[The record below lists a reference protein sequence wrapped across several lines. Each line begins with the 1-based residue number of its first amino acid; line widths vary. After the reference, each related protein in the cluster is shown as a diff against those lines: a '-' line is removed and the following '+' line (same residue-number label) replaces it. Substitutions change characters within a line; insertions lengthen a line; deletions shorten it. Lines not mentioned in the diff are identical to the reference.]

1 MSGAEESGGGVGPRR
16 GPLTALTRT
25 GSGRLSLVLLV
36 VLIAAVVLCP
46 VVFAGQAAQSDPLQA
61 RADPSS
67 AHLLGTDDLGRDV
80 LARVLSATRLTILLA
95 TGSILLAA
103 VLGYALGLAAALAG
117 GRLKRA
123 FTLALNLW
131 LAFPPIV
138 VALFVSTVM
147 SQSTSSAVIAIAL
160 AYAPLFARTMLNLA
174 SGVVDLDYI
183 HVARMLG
190 VGPAR
195 RLVRHIAPNVAGPL
209 WIQVTT
215 GIGEAMVALSA
226 LSFLGLGVQP
236 PSYDW
241 GSLLAEY
248 LERIFTSPLVVLGP
262 ALAITLVGILL
273 AYVGEAGALAM
284 DPRRWT
290 SGAARRPGRSRRS
303 PQPGGKRRRP
313 SWREGRTTLTVHDK
327 VADAA
332 LLVVEGLE
340 VRFPSGDAEVH
351 AVKGV
356 SFEIRRGETVGIIG
370 ESGSG
375 KSVTASAIAR
385 LVQRPGDVRADR
397 LTLSQDDLSGPMSTE
412 LRQVL
417 GTQVATVFQNPMS
430 ALTPTMRIGPQMT
443 EAVRHHRG
451 LSKAQARERAL
462 EALAEVQITG
472 GPRVL
477 KMYPHQLS
485 GGMRQRVVIAMGLMT
500 RPSLLIADEPTTA
513 LDVTIQQQI
522 LRLLKSLQT
531 EHDMATLFISHDF
544 GVVREVCDRVLV
556 MHEGEIVER
565 LDVERLDQAAHPYT
579 KSLLAAVPQM
589 DAPRTRGTLDDKPS
603 RDLVDTEMRSR

>member
-1 MSGAEESGGGVGPRR
+1 MNTVESKRR
-16 GPLTALTRT
+16 GPMTALVRT
-25 GSGRLSLVLLV
+25 TTGRLALL
-36 VLIAAVVLCP
+36 LLALLAVAI
-46 VVFAGQAAQSDPLQA
+46 VVFPLLFGDSASHTNPMEA
-61 RADPSS
+61 RDGPSRD
-67 AHLLGTDDLGRDV
+67 HLLGTDDLGRDV
-80 LARVLSATRLTILLA
+80 LSRVAAATRLTLLLA
-95 TGSILLAA
+95 TASILLAA
-103 VLGYALGLAAALAG
+103 VLGYALGLAAALSG
-117 GRLKRA
+117 GRARRG

-147 SQSTSSAVIAIAL
+147 YESTVSAVVAIAL

-174 SGVVDLDYI
+174 TAVVDLDYI
-183 HVARMLG
+183 HVARLLG

-195 RLVRHIAPNVAGPL
+195 RLTHHISPNVSAPL
-209 WIQVTT
+209 WIQTTT

-248 LERIFTSPLVVLGP
+248 LERIFTSPLIVVGP
-262 ALAITLVGILL
+262 AFAITVVGILF
-273 AYVGEAGALAM
+273 AFIGEAGALAM

-290 SGAARRPGRSRRS
+290 AGNRDAVSA
-303 PQPGGKRRRP
+303 
-313 SWREGRTTLTVHDK
+313 RTTAKPPTAETAATPAPTVTGP
-327 VADAA
+327 ARMR
-332 LLVVEGLE
+332 VVDLNVWFPGSTGKTHV
-340 VRFPSGDAEVH
+340 VRD
-351 AVKGV
+351 V
-356 SFEIRRGETVGIIG
+356 SFEIAAGETVGIIG

-385 LVQRPGDVRADR
+385 LVPRPGMIEAGRLELDGTDLAGDVN
-397 LTLSQDDLSGPMSTE
+397 PE
-412 LRQVL
+412 LRRVL

-430 ALTPTMRIGPQMT
+430 ALTPTMRIGAQMC
-443 EAVRHHRG
+443 ESIRHHTDLSRG
-451 LSKAQARERAL
+451 QARAAAL
-462 EALAEVQITG
+462 QALAEVQITG
-472 GPRVL
+472 SERVL

-500 RPSLLIADEPTTA
+500 KPSLLIADEPTTA

-522 LRLLKSLQT
+522 LRLLRRLQS

-556 MHEGEIVER
+556 MYQGEIVER
-565 LDVERLDQAAHPYT
+565 LHVADLDSASHPYT
-579 KSLLAAVPQM
+579 RRLLAAVP
-589 DAPRTRGTLDDKPS
+589 S
-603 RDLVDTEMRSR
+603 VDQPRSRPPVSALTETRSR